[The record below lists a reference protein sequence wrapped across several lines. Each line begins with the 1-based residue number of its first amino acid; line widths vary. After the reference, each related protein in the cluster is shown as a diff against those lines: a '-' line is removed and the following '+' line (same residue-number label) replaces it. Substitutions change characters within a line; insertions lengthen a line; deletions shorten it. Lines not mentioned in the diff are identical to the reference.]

1 MINMIEQIKGIIPPM
16 TTPFHKDGSIDEE
29 TFSADVDYLL
39 QAGVHGL
46 AVGGSTGEGHTLSVE
61 ELVQLNKRAVLQAS
75 GKIPIIAGIIAD
87 STREVIAR
95 GEALADVGVTA
106 LQITPVHYLFT
117 PDERAMYDYYA
128 QISDAVGLPIIIYN
142 VIPWSYCSPELLA
155 SMIREIDRV
164 IGVKQSAGD
173 MHSLAELL
181 MLLGQDGAV
190 LAAVDDLLYSCFTLG
205 AHGSIAAILT
215 AVPETCIA
223 LWNAVQYGN
232 HDKALGLHQ
241 ELFELWLVLSG
252 SNLPA
257 RVKVAMRLQKR
268 ASGLS
273 RSPMPM
279 PTEAEEKQIKSALEK
294 MKR

>member
-1 MINMIEQIKGIIPPM
+1 MIEQIKGIIPPM
-16 TTPFHKDGSIDEE
+16 TTPFHENGSIDED

-61 ELVQLNKRAVLQAS
+61 ELVQLNRRAVLQAA
-75 GKIPIIAGIIAD
+75 GEIPIIAGIIAD
-87 STREVIAR
+87 STRAVIAR

-117 PDERAMYDYYA
+117 PDEQAMYDYYS
-128 QISDAVGLPIIIYN
+128 QISEAVGLPIIIYN
-142 VIPWSYCSPELLA
+142 VIPWSYCSPELLV
-155 SMIREIDRV
+155 SMIREIDHV

-181 MLLGQDGAV
+181 ILLGWDGTV
-190 LAAVDDLLYSCFTLG
+190 LAAVDDLLYPCFTLG

-215 AVPETCIA
+215 AVPETCVA
-223 LWNAVQYGN
+223 LWNAVQDGE
-232 HDKALGLHQ
+232 HDEALELHQ
-241 ELFELWLVLSG
+241 ELFGLWTVLSG
-252 SNLPA
+252 ENLPA
-257 RVKVAMRLQKR
+257 RVKVAMRLQGR
-268 ASGLS
+268 ASGLP

-279 PTEAEEKQIKSALEK
+279 PTEAEEKQIGRVLER
-294 MKR
+294 MEH